1 VPIVSLLSL
10 AIRIVVVC
18 ALLWLAV
25 FDVRFRRLPTKVVL
39 TVGALFFVDALIV
52 RMPLGDVMKHLL
64 LAFGVFLFCAAMF
77 AANLLGGG
85 DAKLA
90 SVIFLW
96 VGLSLSLA
104 ALTLISVIGT
114 LVSLISLATKRMN
127 PDQHTQPMRSLAM
140 FSGARGVPYGVAL
153 ALGGGTV
160 IVLPVLLPMFLTR

>member
-1 VPIVSLLSL
+1 VPLLSL
-10 AIRIVVVC
+10 IIRVVVVC

-39 TVGALFFVDALIV
+39 AVGALFFVDALIN
-52 RMPLGDVMKHLL
+52 RMPLDDVMKHLV